1 MTHGGKR
8 AGAGRPPKDISVS
21 RVYTLHD
28 AGVNQKEI
36 ARRFNVSHT
45 VISRLLKIRNVKLQ
59 NLDARK
65 PSPVRR
71 RSEQQDGSTR

>member
-8 AGAGRPPKDISVS
+8 SGAGRPPKDISAS

-45 VISRLLKIRNVKLQ
+45 VISRLLKIRNVKL
-59 NLDARK
+59 
-65 PSPVRR
+65 
-71 RSEQQDGSTR
+71 

>member
-21 RVYTLHD
+21 RVYTLYD
-28 AGVNQKEI
+28 SGVDMKEI

-45 VISRLLKIRNVKLQ
+45 VISRLIKIRNVKL
-59 NLDARK
+59 
-65 PSPVRR
+65 
-71 RSEQQDGSTR
+71 

>member
-65 PSPVRR
+65 PRTVRT
-71 RSEQQDGSTR
+71 RSERQDG

>member
-8 AGAGRPPKDISVS
+8 TGAGRPPKDISAS

-28 AGVNQKEI
+28 AGVKQKEI

-45 VISRLLKIRNVKLQ
+45 VISRLLKIR
-59 NLDARK
+59 R
-65 PSPVRR
+65 
-71 RSEQQDGSTR
+71 

>member
-65 PSPVRR
+65 PSTVRASGKR
-71 RSEQQDGSTR
+71 QDG

>member
-36 ARRFNVSHT
+36 ARRFNVSHS

-71 RSEQQDGSTR
+71 RSERKDD

>member
-8 AGAGRPPKDISVS
+8 AGAGRPPKDISIS
-21 RVYTLHD
+21 RVYTLYD
-28 AGVNQKEI
+28 SGVDKKEI

-45 VISRLLKIRNVKLQ
+45 VISRLIKIRNVKLQ

-65 PSPVRR
+65 PSTVRTR
-71 RSEQQDGSTR
+71 GERKDG

>member
-45 VISRLLKIRNVKLQ
+45 VISRLIKKRNAKLQ
-59 NLDARK
+59 KLGRK
-65 PSPVRR
+65 K
-71 RSEQQDGSTR
+71 T